1 MEEVRAIV
9 EKISRSAT
17 PARLGRQP
25 TTSRAE
31 LSSVALNLFIERG
44 FEQTTVDDIAI
55 AAGVGR
61 RTVFHYFAS
70 KNDLPWG
77 DFDTGLESM
86 RRFLHELP
94 STMSVV
100 EAICAAVVEF
110 NRFPVEEIVHH
121 RARMKLLLEVPAL
134 QAHSALRY
142 AAWRAVLATFVAER
156 LGLDEDSLEPQA
168 IAHVFLGISLSAY
181 EQWLRDEDTNLI
193 ALLQEAQAI
202 LPRLFE
208 SQPATIIG
216 ETVHP

>member
-1 MEEVRAIV
+1 LSK
-9 EKISRSAT
+9 KINTVAT
-17 PARLGRQP
+17 PVRLGRQP

-44 FEQTTVDDIAI
+44 FEQTTVDDIAV

-86 RRFLHELP
+86 GRFLHELP
-94 STMSVV
+94 DSMSVV
-100 EAICAAVVEF
+100 EAICVAVVEF
-110 NRFPVEEIVHH
+110 NRFPAEEGVHH
-121 RARMKLLLEVPAL
+121 RARMKLLLQVPAL

-142 AAWRAVLATFVAER
+142 AAWRAVLATFAAKR
-156 LGLDEDSLEPQA
+156 LGVDEASLQPQA
-168 IAHVFLGISLSAY
+168 IAHVFLAISLSAY

-193 ALLQEAQAI
+193 AVLQEAQSI
-202 LPRLFE
+202 LPRLFA
-208 SQPATIIG
+208 SHPAAFVG
-216 ETVHP
+216 ETAHP

>member
-1 MEEVRAIV
+1 MSK
-9 EKISRSAT
+9 KINPAAP

-31 LSSVALNLFIERG
+31 LSSVALGLFIERG
-44 FEQTTVDDIAI
+44 FEQTTVDDIAV

-77 DFDTGLESM
+77 DFDAGLENM
-86 RRFLHELP
+86 RRFLHDLP
-94 STMSVV
+94 ASMTVM
-100 EAICAAVVEF
+100 EALCVAVVEF
-110 NRFPVEEIVHH
+110 NRFPAEEAVHH

-142 AAWRAVLATFVAER
+142 AAWRGVLATFAAER

-168 IAHVFLGISLSAY
+168 IAHVFLAISLSAY
-181 EQWLRDEDTNLI
+181 EQWLRDEGTNLI

-202 LPRLFE
+202 FPRIFDRH
-208 SQPATIIG
+208 PATIVG
-216 ETVHP
+216 KEVLP